1 MPRVRFTV
9 VAVALFVLTTGVALA
24 DEVIHF
30 ENGTFLPI
38 RSHTVKDNM
47 VHVVLGSN
55 ASMAFPTSMVDR
67 IERGG
72 QLIYDPSA
80 TMANRAVEGP
90 DTPDIP
96 GTVRLDAAPAIYQA
110 GASVPASARRSASAR
125 RAAMMASDPAQLLRT
140 QQAAHDDGPQAPE
153 TESVYPG
160 ATSDRLRRVSE
171 VRSFSSPEGRNAS
184 PVLEDA
190 RRKVH
195 TKPPRIT
202 ARSLP
207 QEPLPEPPPAESQDD
222 AQHAGGDSVDEL
234 TPSGTDESG
243 S

>member
-1 MPRVRFTV
+1 MPRVRLTV

-55 ASMAFPTSMVDR
+55 ASMAFPNSMVDR

-72 QLIYDPSA
+72 RLVYDPSA
-80 TMANRAVEGP
+80 TLANQAVEGP

-96 GTVRLDAAPAIYQA
+96 GTVRLDAAPASYRA
-110 GASVPASARRSASAR
+110 GTSVPASSRRSASAR
-125 RAAMMASDPAQLLRT
+125 RAALMASDPAELLRMP
-140 QQAAHDDGPQAPE
+140 QEALNDGPQEPE
-153 TESVYPG
+153 SDSVFPG
-160 ATSDRLRRVSE
+160 AATEKLRRVSE
-171 VRSFSSPEGRNAS
+171 VRSLSSPEGRNAS

-190 RRKVH
+190 RQKVK
-195 TKPPRIT
+195 TKPPRIS
-202 ARSLP
+202 AK
-207 QEPLPEPPPAESQDD
+207 PLPYEPPPDPPADSQGD
-222 AQHAGGDSVDEL
+222 AQGAAGDSPDEISPGG
-234 TPSGTDESG
+234 TGDSGN
-243 S
+243 